1 MKLSAN
7 RSIFSEAL
15 LLLLSLIVLILLTQE
30 AAAQEPPPRP
40 VEVTS
45 IRDLGFGAFA
55 IGAAGGT
62 ISINTAG
69 ARSYTGDIVL
79 LNLVYTFSSATYRF
93 TGNRGTV
100 ISILN
105 GPDITLTGSNGGT
118 MTLHLGISDPP
129 SPFEITTTPPA
140 STLMNIGGT
149 LTVGS
154 SATCPPGNYAGTFY
168 ITFIQE

>member
-1 MKLSAN
+1 MKPSAN
-7 RSIFSEAL
+7 KSLLSEML
-15 LLLLSLIVLILLTQE
+15 LLLVCMIFLVVFTQE
-30 AAAQEPPPRP
+30 AMAQEPPPRP

-62 ISINTAG
+62 ISINPAG
-69 ARSYTGDIVL
+69 VRSYSGDIIL
-79 LNLVYTFSSATYRF
+79 LNLVYTFSSATFRF
-93 TGNRGTV
+93 LGNKGTV

-105 GPDITLTGSNGGT
+105 GPDITLTGTSGGT

-129 SPFEITTTPPA
+129 SPFEIAANPPA
-140 STLMNIGGT
+140 YTLMNIGGT

-154 SATCPPGNYAGTFY
+154 SATCPPGNYTGAFY